1 MKKII
6 KTLLALAATSLLAFS
21 CSNELTDSKAML
33 LANAV
38 KNTTNTELGVSTR
51 SLNPTVNITLKLLGV
66 PSDCTKPGVW
76 AWAKANPDTSYT
88 TEKWPGNFVMTAE
101 TINGYS
107 GYSYTLAIDPVY
119 DLGILF
125 NNLTTGKDGKPQTKD
140 IVIPKEDV
148 AADVTYY
155 FNWNSMAYY
164 TSVDDCIGIMGGSIT
179 ALDKTAG
186 TATITCTTSLLA
198 NGDITPQ
205 VFDSISSELTVTSA
219 KIKSDVLTIKVA
231 NGSGSDVSKAPYEVV
246 YGNKVVHVAVSSDLI
261 ESLYANA
268 ASAVTDLGLTL
279 TAGDTATF
287 KVWAPAASA
296 VTLLLYDSYANIGT
310 YKAATVTAKAC
321 GSCDEVELKGT
332 PVVEQPMTMDSNTG
346 IWTVENV
353 NIDGS
358 VYYKYE
364 ITNNDTTYYV
374 ADIWNGVAAPDS
386 IASQLVSIDD
396 ASAKPANW
404 ETSYTNPFR
413 STGVEPK
420 KYNDAVIYEMHI
432 RDWSRAADSYSTGKF
447 LDVASSS
454 EIMKH
459 LVDLGVTHVQLLP
472 VFDYAQVNA
481 DKNYNWGYNP
491 YHYNVPEGR
500 YVTDDYT
507 DGAQAVAELRKLVKT
522 FHDNGIAVIMDV
534 VYNHTSG
541 TLGGSLYDS
550 TVPGYFYRQDASGNY
565 INGSGC
571 GNELATNH
579 KMVKKYVIE
588 SLKHWMNDYHINGFR
603 FDLMGCLEADTMKE
617 IYEALYEIDSNVLV
631 YGEPWTGGTSGVV
644 SGATGAGK
652 TTTGYG
658 FGAFDDDYRDA
669 VKGSEFGGL
678 NAGQIQGYF
687 DDNINTG
694 LAGLQITKNN
704 RNATGLTGLALHYA
718 ECHDNFTLFDKLVY
732 TLPSNIENS
741 KAKDKSGKI
750 ATAWPSEISQ
760 TDLELIKKED
770 KLAAAYLILSQGTPF
785 LNGGQEFMR
794 TKKGNPDSYSADTKG
809 GVTWT
814 SRYNGGTYVA
824 ATDIDDVNTINLGF
838 KTTYS
843 DVYNTYKGLITLR
856 KSNDAFTNPSS
867 VSAEKVFDGISKY
880 VVTSTSGKNFTIY
893 FNATEN
899 AYTPKNIYKSG
910 EYVGV
915 GIKNVKMT
923 QGDKGKV
930 VTISEV
936 NGSVNYSDEDTI
948 VSTIPAHGFVI
959 LEN

>member
-51 SLNPTVNITLKLLGV
+51 SLDLSVNVTIYLYGA
-66 PSDCTKPGVW
+66 PADCTKPGVW
-76 AWAKANPDTSYT
+76 AWEKTTGGDTNLCGST
-88 TEKWPGNFVMTAE
+88 WPGTAVMTAG
-101 TINGYS
+101 TYS
-107 GYSYTLAIDPVY
+107 GYPGYKYVLAVDPAY
-119 DLGILF
+119 NLGILF
-125 NNLTTGKDGKPQTKD
+125 NNNNGGSPQTGD

-179 ALDKTAG
+179 ALDKTTG

-198 NGDITPQ
+198 DVDSTLQ
-205 VFDSISSELTVTSA
+205 VFDSTSSELTVTSA
-219 KIKSDVLTIKVA
+219 KIKNDVLTIKVA

-246 YGNKVVHVAVSSDLI
+246 YGNKVIHVAVSSDLI

-268 ASAVTDLGLTL
+268 ASAVTDLGLTF
-279 TAGDTATF
+279 TAVDTATF
-287 KVWAPAASA
+287 KVWAPAASE
-296 VTLLLYDSYANIGT
+296 VNLLLYNSYDTIGT
-310 YKAATVTAKAC
+310 YKAATVNAKAC

-332 PVVEQPMTMDSNTG
+332 PVVEQPMAMDSNTG
-346 IWTVENV
+346 IWIAEDVDIN
-353 NIDGS
+353 GS

-364 ITNNDTTYYV
+364 ITNNDTKYYV

-396 ASAKPANW
+396 TSAKPTNW
-404 ETSYTNPFR
+404 EASYTNPFG
-413 STGVEPK
+413 STEAVI

-432 RDWSRAADSYSTGKF
+432 RDWSRATASDSTGKF
-447 LDVASSS
+447 LDVANSS
-454 EIMKH
+454 EILNH

-507 DGAQAVAELRKLVKT
+507 DGAQAVAELRELVKA

-617 IYEALYEIDSNVLV
+617 IYEALYEIDRNVLV

-824 ATDIDDVNTINLGF
+824 ATDIDDVNTINLGL

-867 VSAEKVFDGISKY
+867 VSVEKVFDGISKY

-959 LEN
+959 LEK